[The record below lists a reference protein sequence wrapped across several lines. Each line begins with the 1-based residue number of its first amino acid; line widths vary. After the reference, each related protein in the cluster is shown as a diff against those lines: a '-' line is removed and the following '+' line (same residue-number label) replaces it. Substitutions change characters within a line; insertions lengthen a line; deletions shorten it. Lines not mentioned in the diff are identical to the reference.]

1 MLQSLTD
8 RCSFLSQQSL
18 RYEFVKLQLEI
29 LDDFRLRLTQLLHG
43 CDQSWP
49 YSQTYYAILNAVN
62 YLIIVLEEWKNLP
75 FFIELSE
82 VYSPNET
89 LFDGIIG
96 LLEHMLNE
104 FLFQIKNSF
113 INQMRDKMHSYETNK

>member
-29 LDDFRLRLTQLLHG
+29 LDDFRLRLTQLCNE
-43 CDQSWP
+43 CDQLWP
-49 YSQTYYAILNAVN
+49 YSQTYYAIINAVN

-82 VYSPNET
+82 VYSPDGT

-96 LLEHMLNE
+96 LLEHTLNE
-104 FLFQIKNSF
+104 SKTEKEEMN
-113 INQMRDKMHSYETNK
+113 